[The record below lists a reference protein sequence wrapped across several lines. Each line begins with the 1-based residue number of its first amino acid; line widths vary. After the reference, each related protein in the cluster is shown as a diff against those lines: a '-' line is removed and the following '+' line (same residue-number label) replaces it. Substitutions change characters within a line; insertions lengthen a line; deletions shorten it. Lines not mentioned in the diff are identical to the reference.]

1 MNKISLIIFYL
12 NKILTAPGN
21 GYPAIMGLSNTSGG
35 ITYLNLKEGKFAR
48 KSANGDI
55 DLFDAVDGLIT
66 SVEFQ
71 NDEYNGT
78 KFRKLKVVLEDEGQ
92 KYLVQVRTD
101 SGYYRGLTNSIANAD
116 ISQPVKLIANS
127 KTGDNGKPQ
136 TTIFVN
142 QNGKALKWKWSKD
155 NQGEL
160 PELEKVKVKGQMV
173 YDNSKQLEFFEKF
186 WTGLIKS
193 EKPTI
198 EEDAPF

>member
-1 MNKISLIIFYL
+1 LRIISQETFNRTGLRS
-12 NKILTAPGN
+12 PGF
-21 GYPAIMGLSNTSGG
+21 IMGLSNNTGS
-35 ITYLNLKEGKFAR
+35 ITYLNMKQGKFAR
-48 KSANGDI
+48 KNANGDI
-55 DLFDAVDGLIT
+55 ELFD
-66 SVEFQ
+66 SVSGVIKDVRFE
-71 NDEYNGT
+71 NDEYQGS
-78 KFRKLKVVLEDEGQ
+78 KFRKLLLTLEDAGT

-101 SGYYRGLTNSIANAD
+101 SGYFRGLTNSIANAD
-116 ISQPVKLIANS
+116 VSQEVKLIANS

-142 QNGKALKWKWSKD
+142 QNGKAMKWKWSKD

-160 PELEKVKVKGQMV
+160 PELEKVKVKGQYV

-186 WTGLIKS
+186 WTNIVKT

>member
-1 MNKISLIIFYL
+1 
-12 NKILTAPGN
+12 
-21 GYPAIMGLSNTSGG
+21 MGLSNTTGG

-48 KSANGDI
+48 KNANGDI
-55 DLFDAVDGLIT
+55 ELFDAVEGKIT
-66 SVEFQ
+66 GIEFQ
-71 NDEYNGT
+71 DDEYNGT
-78 KFRKLKVVLEDEGQ
+78 KFRKLKLVLEDEGQ

-101 SGYYRGLTNSIANAD
+101 SGYYRGLTNSVANAD
-116 ISQPVKLIANS
+116 LNQPVKLIASS

-155 NQGEL
+155 NPGDL

-186 WTGLIKS
+186 WKSKTLFGAVINS
-193 EKPTI
+193 EKPT
-198 EEDAPF
+198 EEETPF

>member
-1 MNKISLIIFYL
+1 MRIISQETFNRTGLRS
-12 NKILTAPGN
+12 PGL
-21 GYPAIMGLSNTSGG
+21 IMGLSNTSGG
-35 ITYLNLKEGKFAR
+35 ITYLNMKQGKFAR
-48 KSANGDI
+48 KNANGDI
-55 DLFDAVDGLIT
+55 ELFD
-66 SVEFQ
+66 SVSGVIKDVRFED
-71 NDEYNGT
+71 DEYQGS
-78 KFRKLKVVLEDEGQ
+78 KFRKLLLTLEDAGT

-101 SGYYRGLTNSIANAD
+101 SGYFRGLTNSIANAD
-116 ISQPVKLIANS
+116 VSQEVKLIANS

-160 PELEKVKVKGQMV
+160 PELEKVKVKGQYV

-186 WTGLIKS
+186 WTNIVKT
-193 EKPTI
+193 EKPAI

>member
-1 MNKISLIIFYL
+1 LRIISQETFNRTGLRS
-12 NKILTAPGN
+12 PGL
-21 GYPAIMGLSNTSGG
+21 IMGLSNNTGS
-35 ITYLNLKEGKFAR
+35 ITYLNMKQGKFAR

-55 DLFDAVDGLIT
+55 ELFD
-66 SVEFQ
+66 SVSGVIKDVRFE
-71 NDEYNGT
+71 NDEYQGS
-78 KFRKLKVVLEDEGQ
+78 KFRKLLLTLEDAGT

-101 SGYYRGLTNSIANAD
+101 SGYFRGLTNSIANAD
-116 ISQPVKLIANS
+116 VSQEVKLIANS

-160 PELEKVKVKGQMV
+160 PELEKVKVKGQYV

-186 WTGLIKS
+186 WTNIVKT

>member
-1 MNKISLIIFYL
+1 
-12 NKILTAPGN
+12 
-21 GYPAIMGLSNTSGG
+21 MGLSNTSGG

-55 DLFDAVDGLIT
+55 ELFDAVDGKIT
-66 SVEFQ
+66 SIEFQ
-71 NDEYNGT
+71 DDEYNGT
-78 KFRKLKVVLEDEGQ
+78 KFRKLKIVLEDQGQ

-116 ISQPVKLIANS
+116 ISQAVKLVASS
-127 KTGDNGKPQ
+127 KIGENGKPQ

-142 QNGKALKWKWSKD
+142 QNGKALKWKWTKD
-155 NQGEL
+155 WPGEL

-186 WTGLIKS
+186 WTKLVQS
-193 EKPTI
+193 EKATVS
-198 EEDAPF
+198 EESPF

>member
-1 MNKISLIIFYL
+1 
-12 NKILTAPGN
+12 
-21 GYPAIMGLSNTSGG
+21 MGLSNTSGG
-35 ITYLNLKEGKFAR
+35 ITYLNMKQGKFAR
-48 KSANGDI
+48 KNANGDI
-55 DLFDAVDGLIT
+55 ELFD
-66 SVEFQ
+66 SVSGVIKDVRFED
-71 NDEYNGT
+71 DEYQGS
-78 KFRKLKVVLEDEGQ
+78 KFRKLLLTLEDAGT

-101 SGYYRGLTNSIANAD
+101 SGYFRGLTNSIANAD
-116 ISQPVKLIANS
+116 VSQEVKLIANS

-160 PELEKVKVKGQMV
+160 PELEKVKVKGQYV

-186 WTGLIKS
+186 WTNIIKT

>member
-1 MNKISLIIFYL
+1 
-12 NKILTAPGN
+12 
-21 GYPAIMGLSNTSGG
+21 MGLSNTTGG

-55 DLFDAVDGLIT
+55 ELFDAVDGLIIGI
-66 SVEFQ
+66 EFQ
-71 NDEYNGT
+71 DDEYNGT
-78 KFRKLKVVLEDEGQ
+78 KFRKLKVTLEDNGQ

-116 ISQPVKLIANS
+116 INQPVKLIANS
-127 KTGDNGKPQ
+127 KLGDNGKPQ

-186 WTGLIKS
+186 WAGLITS
-193 EKPTI
+193 GKPTV
-198 EEDAPF
+198 EEEAPF